1 MIKDWLADGKDIWV
15 FFNNTMRGQAIGDSE
30 RLREMIRN
38 L

>member
-1 MIKDWLADGKDIWV
+1 MIKDWLADGKDIRV
-15 FFNNTMRGQAIGDSE
+15 FFNNTMRGQAIGDSQ